1 MAVTYKTLSEI
12 LSGVCNAIRAKTG
25 STDTINAQNIP
36 DAITNLPAGSALQA
50 TLLWEDDATSKGA
63 INILSTDVGHTL
75 GSFDYWAFAMYDSV
89 RKFTQILFIKV
100 ENITNGTPCFVL
112 GCDGQSTAQWQYG
125 RNFLYDEYTSGDGLS
140 ISTAY
145 QQWDTN
151 DTPTEYPEKSVP
163 MKMWGLTG
171 TIPDI
176 DS

>member
-1 MAVTYKTLSEI
+1 MAVTYKTLTEI

-25 STDTINAQNIP
+25 GSDPINAQNIP
-36 DAITNLPAGSALQA
+36 DAITNLPAGAALQS

-63 INILSTDVGHTL
+63 INILSSDVGHTL
-75 GSFDYWAFAMYDSV
+75 NSFDYWAFAMYDSG

-112 GCDGQSTAQWQYG
+112 GCASDTIGEYQYG
-125 RNFLYDEYTSGDGLS
+125 RNFLYDEFTSGDGLS
-140 ISTAY
+140 ISTGY
-145 QQWDTN
+145 KQWDIN